1 MLVKNPMSLSIPN
14 LRAGAEEPLKYLDDV
29 FRYAKARLGNHDDAE
44 DVAIEVVQALPHLCR
59 KDNLRLFMIGMA
71 RRKVADRLRRKSG
84 LPLEDFNQMPA
95 FDRASDEAATVES
108 VLCTLVD
115 DQREALILK
124 YVIGMSSQE
133 VGGVM
138 KRGAS
143 AIDSL
148 LQRARDAFEKEWN
161 RIHEPE
167 EHL

>member
-1 MLVKNPMSLSIPN
+1 MSLSFTN
-14 LRAGAEEPLKYLDDV
+14 LRSSAEEPLKYLDDV

-44 DVAIEVVQALPHLCR
+44 DVAIEVVQALPPLCR
-59 KDNLRLFMIGMA
+59 KDNLRLYMIGMA
-71 RRKVADRLRRKSG
+71 RRKVADTLRRKSAH
-84 LPLEDFNQMPA
+84 PMDSHTRAHA

-108 VLCTLVD
+108 VLCSLLD

-133 VGGVM
+133 VGSIMG
-138 KRGAS
+138 RRAS
-143 AIDSL
+143 AVDSL

-167 EHL
+167 VNL